1 MITFI
6 LALLLVS
13 FATSIDTSRAE
24 SAYNGLH
31 IFYAENITDIQ
42 VDEMDTDRIYVSAG
56 SHLYGLNGNL
66 ELKEIRSLTSKSV
79 NISLSSDGRRLVV
92 CMTDL
97 SCEVYN
103 AANLSNGSI
112 TRRPNAIISAKN
124 MALFAAD
131 DRFYVGSISPGAQRQ
146 IFLNWYAYSGNQWGS
161 GTYDINRDGFERS
174 FYGGFVK
181 GSNAYYFATDNI
193 NKPLIG
199 DDRLRNFKVM
209 RVCNNSSSSIGAL
222 YELSLGCDSLRPG
235 ADTHISGISVVEDFA
250 GIPGTTIILSRSRP
264 ESAQNFVC
272 LYSLQMINTMMQRKF
287 DSCSSSQLGSTETIK
302 LAWRNPSIHCSTA
315 FQVLYSIH

>member
-1 MITFI
+1 MSTFI

-13 FATSIDTSRAE
+13 FATSIDTSLAE
-24 SAYNGLH
+24 SAYDGLR

-42 VDEMDTDRIYVSAG
+42 VDEMNTDRIYVSAG
-56 SHLYGLNGNL
+56 SYLYGLNGNL
-66 ELKEIRSLTSKSV
+66 DLEEIRSLTSQSV

-97 SCEVYN
+97 SCEIYN
-103 AANLSNGSI
+103 AANLSNGPI
-112 TRRPNAIISAKN
+112 ARRPNAIISAKN
-124 MALFAAD
+124 MALFATD
-131 DRFYVGSISPGAQRQ
+131 DRFYVGSISGAQQQ
-146 IFLNWYAYSGNQWGS
+146 IFLNWYAYSGNQRGS
-161 GTYDINRDGFERS
+161 GTYCINRDGFERR

-193 NKPLIG
+193 NKPLND

-209 RVCNNSSSSIGAL
+209 RVCNSSSSSIGAL

-235 ADTHISGISVVEDFA
+235 ADTRISGISVVEDFA

-264 ESAQNFVC
+264 KSTQNFVC
-272 LYSLQMINTMMQRKF
+272 IYSLQMIDTMMQRKF
-287 DSCSSSQLGSTETIK
+287 DSCSTSQLDSTETIK
-302 LAWRNPSIHCSTA
+302 LAWRNPSIYCTTA
-315 FQVLYSIH
+315 FQVLHSIH